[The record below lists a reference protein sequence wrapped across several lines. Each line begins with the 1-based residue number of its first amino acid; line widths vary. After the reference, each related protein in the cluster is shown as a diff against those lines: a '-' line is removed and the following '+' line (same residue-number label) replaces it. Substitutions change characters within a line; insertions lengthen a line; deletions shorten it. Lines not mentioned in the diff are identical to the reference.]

1 MILLSVCSLV
11 FSKPLSSCW
20 FPLPVFSCS
29 YSTSYLLSACVK
41 IFLLTFF
48 YVLCEEH
55 SSLYANVSYTK
66 ELVLDVVKETCF
78 KYNKNQTWVF
88 QSCWHP
94 TTVFLFPIKACIDN
108 HHWQLQAHCYMKCKV
123 NTTAEI
129 VFNHILHKIVY
140 PFLVQFLILCSQ
152 WGAQGSVTG
161 MRFILSSSMWNGFMW
176 RF

>member
-1 MILLSVCSLV
+1 MILLSVCSLA

-20 FPLPVFSCS
+20 FQLPAFSCS

-41 IFLLTFF
+41 ISLPTFF

-94 TTVFLFPIKACIDN
+94 TTVFLFPIKEDIWSAKWI
-108 HHWQLQAHCYMKCKV
+108 QLQRLYLAIFCIKLFTRSWYSSWFFV
-123 NTTAEI
+123 LNE
-129 VFNHILHKIVY
+129 VHK
-140 PFLVQFLILCSQ
+140 
-152 WGAQGSVTG
+152 G
-161 MRFILSSSMWNGFMW
+161 LS
-176 RF
+176 